1 MGRRVR
7 PFGSDTTSER
17 VPVRDSR
24 AGNVAAVI
32 TWLLRLWRPS
42 TSKERPSGLYSG
54 RASPL
59 APRSSEAPVS
69 FTGAFPLGLLFRL
82 TDTALNSERTANM
95 NLDATD
101 IDDLRAFHDRLR
113 KHLVAEARTL
123 FPDRPQG
130 YLRAARTLKNYAA
143 NKATAMGLRLAGKI
157 ADALRYEAICERL
170 YGQLP
175 DFARW

>member
-1 MGRRVR
+1 
-7 PFGSDTTSER
+7 
-17 VPVRDSR
+17 
-24 AGNVAAVI
+24 
-32 TWLLRLWRPS
+32 
-42 TSKERPSGLYSG
+42 
-54 RASPL
+54 
-59 APRSSEAPVS
+59 
-69 FTGAFPLGLLFRL
+69 
-82 TDTALNSERTANM
+82 M